1 MIGVLLAQF
10 DSLGYSQVIGM
21 CRPNEFNLVFLT
33 HTHTHTHIPPH
44 THTHTHTP
52 HTPPHTHTHTQ
63 SVNMDPISVKKSL
76 ELGLVSQKCR
86 TKCKISHFGGKELLK
101 TGHNFRK
108 FRRRNR
114 QISRLLSEKN
124 P

>member
-33 HTHTHTHIPPH
+33 HTHTT
-44 THTHTHTP
+44 TTLTHTHTP
-52 HTPPHTHTHTQ
+52 HTPTPPHTHTHTK
-63 SVNMDPISVKKSL
+63 SVNMDPISIKKSL

-86 TKCKISHFGGKELLK
+86 TKCKISHFEGKELLK

-108 FRRRNR
+108 FRRRNG